1 MKETVF
7 EMTKRRTD
15 ALRSYM
21 QEKKIDVSFICSGPG
36 VRYLSGFAGTPG
48 DASLLITPEKAFIFT
63 DSRYTIQAGEQC
75 PYYELRSAAAWDFSA
90 VKECLPAGNPAVG
103 FENREISY
111 NSFTRMKNTFG
122 FDNFVCL
129 ETAVA
134 DLRNIKDDWELDN
147 IRIACRIA
155 CDSIAETVP
164 YIKDGV
170 RELDLATELE
180 YRMKKLGS
188 PVPSFETIAVSG
200 KASSVPHGVPRPVKL
215 ERGFL
220 TIDFGATAEG
230 YHSDMT
236 RTFCVGKA
244 DAEQKRLYETVL
256 AAQTAAHGA
265 IGPGVTG
272 DEADA
277 VARRI
282 IDSAGYEGKFG
293 HSLGHGVGLLIHELP
308 NLSPKIVGR
317 KLVPGNVVTN
327 EPGIYIE
334 GKYGCRIEDMVF
346 ITENGA
352 ENLTDFPH
360 ELIEI

>member
-1 MKETVF
+1 MATYTRRYEKLREYMRECSLDAIVITATENYLYFSGYNNPDGFMIVTANESVVFADFRYFEAAKEKCFPVCT
-7 EMTKRRTD
+7 
-15 ALRSYM
+15 
-21 QEKKIDVSFICSGPG
+21 
-36 VRYLSGFAGTPG
+36 
-48 DASLLITPEKAFIFT
+48 
-63 DSRYTIQAGEQC
+63 
-75 PYYELRSAAAWDFSA
+75 
-90 VKECLPAGNPAVG
+90 VKEQKGGSLDEWLKTSGASRIG
-103 FENREISY
+103 FENSDISVARFDKMKKTTDEHKIELCPVDETITEIRSIKEREE
-111 NSFTRMKNTFG
+111 
-122 FDNFVCL
+122 V
-129 ETAVA
+129 
-134 DLRNIKDDWELDN
+134 DLIVKAQ
-147 IRIACRIA
+147 RIAEKALGELLTVIK
-155 CDSIAETVP
+155 CDMT
-164 YIKDGV
+164 
-170 RELDLATELE
+170 ELEVAAELE

-188 PVPSFETIAVSG
+188 TTPSFETIAVSG

-220 TIDFGATAEG
+220 TIDFGAMVGG

-244 DAEQKRLYETVL
+244 DAEQKRLYDTVL

-277 VARRI
+277 VARKI
-282 IDSAGYEGKFG
+282 IDSAGYEGRFG

-334 GKYGCRIEDMVF
+334 GLYGCRIEDMVF
-346 ITENGA
+346 ITEDGA
-352 ENLTDFPH
+352 ENLTEFTK

>member
-1 MKETVF
+1 MAIYTGRYERLRDYMKECSL
-7 EMTKRRTD
+7 D
-15 ALRSYM
+15 A
-21 QEKKIDVSFICSGPG
+21 I
-36 VRYLSGFAGTPG
+36 
-48 DASLLITPEKAFIFT
+48 LITSDENYRYFSGYHNPDGYMIVT
-63 DSRYTIQAGEQC
+63 GDSSEVFADFRYFE
-75 PYYELRSAAAWDFSA
+75 AAKNECFPVCT
-90 VKECLPAGNPAVG
+90 VKEQKGGSFDEWLKSSGVSRMG
-103 FENREISY
+103 FENGDLSVARYDKIKKTADEEKIELFPVDETITEIRSIKEREE
-111 NSFTRMKNTFG
+111 
-122 FDNFVCL
+122 V
-129 ETAVA
+129 
-134 DLRNIKDDWELDN
+134 DLIVKAQ
-147 IRIACRIA
+147 RIAEKA
-155 CDSIAETVP
+155 LHELLSV
-164 YIKDGV
+164 IKYDMT
-170 RELDLATELE
+170 ELEVAAELE